1 MYFQL
6 AFRNLK
12 RNSLRSSLAVVGI
25 VIGVMA
31 IASIG
36 IFSANLKM
44 TILSNFQNV
53 TDEVLIYPAYTLHFR
68 HGVVT
73 TSSMMYIDRRTA
85 DRIVKLPYVKTYAFV
100 KSTFTTASYRDE
112 VFGVRVYG
120 MSKKAVN
127 RMFKPSSGFIRL
139 SDSCVVGYDLAD
151 RLDLRVGSRIEVEGH
166 SLRVSAILKKEG
178 ARFDVNPN
186 DAIIVSLRDYDKIF
200 NTQGK
205 GYNFIVVWVN
215 SLKDV
220 SLFKDAVEKTING
233 RVKKVEVF
241 ELEIIINKINKI
253 YDFVSRF
260 LMAIAGISLLVAGVS
275 ILNIMLMSTLERTK
289 EIGVMMAI
297 GAYRSTILKLFLLES
312 LILGIIGS
320 VIGALLSIFGGYI
333 VDIMVLHSTKY
344 LLSLTTVYY
353 MFEGAFFGL
362 ATTLISGFYPA
373 WKASR
378 LEPLEA
384 LRYE

>member
-220 SLFKDAVEKTING
+220 SLFKNAVEKTING

-312 LILGIIGS
+312 LILGMIGS

-333 VDIMVLHSTKY
+333 VDIMILHSTKY